1 MVKNPPEGTQRVV
14 PYLMYADAAAA
25 IEFIGKAFG
34 FEERMRMP
42 APDGSI
48 MHAELGYQNNVVMLA
63 TVVPE
68 MGYGSPKDLPA
79 RHGSVLCYV
88 DDVDTHYARAKA
100 AGATITAE
108 LEDKFYGDRMY
119 GATDPEGHQWFFAT
133 HVKDVAPEDMKPPG

>member
-42 APDGSI
+42 TPDGAV
-48 MHAELGYQNNVVMLA
+48 MHAELGYQSNVVMLA
-63 TVVPE
+63 TAHPE

-88 DDVDTHYARAKA
+88 DDVDAHHARAKA